1 MKSSLPMPAAE
12 RKKSNFSSLP
22 PVGPR
27 GLCLEI
33 CVHGVVSQRQR
44 GPEAAVLSRLKK
56 RARLYHGLATIKR

>member
-1 MKSSLPMPAAE
+1 MKSSLPVPAAE
-12 RKKSNFSSLP
+12 RTKTSLATLP

-33 CVHGVVSQRQR
+33 CVRGVVSQRHR
-44 GPEAAVLSRLKK
+44 GPESDLLLRLKK

>member
-1 MKSSLPMPAAE
+1 MKSNLPMPAE
-12 RKKSNFSSLP
+12 RTKASFVPLP

-33 CVHGVVSQRQR
+33 DVHGVVSQRHR

-56 RARLYHGLATIKR
+56 RARLYHDLATIKGR